1 MSLPIGFFQYPA
13 STQQIK
19 AQLVENADLT
29 VDIIATETGQF
40 LQHNAD
46 FRCGEILPGLP
57 LELFF
62 ADGSCFIVQSANF
75 IPQKLK
81 HKTWLAKLESHRL
94 SILLAL
100 LLVPAT
106 CAWLFFVGIPAL
118 AKSLVPHTPD
128 SVAAFIDQQS
138 LLTIDTL
145 LEPSQLSEQQQ
156 ESLRQQWTAAFA
168 QLGDEVRP
176 PRAILFRDAAE
187 LGANAFALPG
197 GTLVMTDQLAELLKD
212 NPDASLAVM
221 LHELGHAQHRHGLQM
236 MASSAGTA
244 MVLALLFNDL
254 EAVNEVILGGASG
267 LLQAKFSREM
277 ETEAD
282 TFANQALLQL
292 NKSPQAFIDAMTALA
307 KAHDLKPDETS
318 GHWLEYLSSHPE
330 IKARID
336 AAKSMIAPANEPADQ
351 ADTTNS
357 PQKPVGNKQPT
368 DEHPSNNQR

>member
-1 MSLPIGFFQYPA
+1 MSLPTGFFQYPA
-13 STQQIK
+13 STQQIN

-62 ADGSCFIVQSANF
+62 ADGSCFILQSAHF

-94 SILLAL
+94 GILVAL

-106 CAWLFFVGIPAL
+106 CAWLFFVGISAL
-118 AKSLVPHTPD
+118 AKSLVPHTPE

-145 LEPSQLSEQQQ
+145 LEPSKLSEPQQD
-156 ESLRQQWTAAFA
+156 SLRQQWSAAFA
-168 QLGDEVRP
+168 QLGDKVRP

-282 TFANQALLQL
+282 TFANQALLKL

-307 KAHDLKPDETS
+307 KAHDIKPEEAS

-336 AAKSMIAPANEPADQ
+336 AAKSMIDPASHAAPTEPADKQ
-351 ADTTNS
+351 
-357 PQKPVGNKQPT
+357 QKPV
-368 DEHPSNNQR
+368 ENNQPADNKP